1 MLRVVA
7 MSLFGL
13 MFLAEVGDA
22 FILLATLADP
32 VPEFL
37 RVTIRLVLAILVASG
52 ALLALVGLLARKPA
66 LYRHGALICVL
77 GYLAYGLYQVSD
89 GALQIGSGVV
99 ILAGL
104 IYMILGLLSYAM
116 YRSVS

>member
-22 FILLATLADP
+22 FIILATLADRRP
-32 VPEFL
+32 AECDE
-37 RVTIRLVLAILVASG
+37 RRS
-52 ALLALVGLLARKPA
+52 LVGLLARKPA

>member
-1 MLRVVA
+1 

-22 FILLATLADP
+22 FILLTTLAEPSPD
-32 VPEFL
+32 FL
-37 RVTIRLVLAILVASG
+37 RATIRLILAVLVASG
-52 ALLALVGLLARKPA
+52 ALLALVGLLARKPT
-66 LYRHGALICVL
+66 LYRQGALACVL
-77 GYLAYGLYQVSD
+77 GYLAYGLYQVTD

-99 ILAGL
+99 ILAGF
-104 IYMILGLLSYAM
+104 IYLILGGLSYAM